1 MVPPMI
7 FLELLKYWKKY
18 MVPTP
23 YDFLRIIK
31 ILKNHMIPPMIFD
44 KTIQK
49 YNIFAW
55 YSLKN
60 IHINFSK
67 CLYIP
72 PSWKFQKSDLGG
84 GGGVYRGKRADN
96 FHFQDKWREKI
107 GLCFAPNMNGKF
119 VKESTS

>member
-1 MVPPMI
+1 MFEKSYGPPYD
-7 FLELLKYWKKY
+7 FLRITKILKKSYGTPYDFLRITKILKKLY
-18 MVPTP
+18 GTP

-31 ILKNHMIPPMIFD
+31 ILKNHMIPPMLFD

-60 IHINFSK
+60 IQINFSK

-72 PSWKFQKSDLGG
+72 PPEIFE
-84 GGGVYRGKRADN
+84 N
-96 FHFQDKWREKI
+96 PI
-107 GLCFAPNMNGKF
+107 
-119 VKESTS
+119 